1 MKAVEILGI
10 GGNYFNIVE
19 VIYGKPTVNIM
30 YSGEGQTLSSKI
42 RNTAWMPTLPLLYKT
57 LLEVPARAI
66 QQEKEKTSKLDRKEL
81 HDLICGVPYRVHTP
95 KLKS

>member
-10 GGNYFNIVE
+10 GGNYFNIVK
-19 VIYGKPTVNIM
+19 VVYGKSTVNIM
-30 YSGEGQTLSSKI
+30 YSGEGHTLSSKI
-42 RNTAWMPTLPLLYKT
+42 RNKALMPTLPLLFKT
-57 LLEVPARAI
+57 LLEVPARAV
-66 QQEKEKTSKLDRKEL
+66 QQGKEKTSKLDRKEI

>member
-10 GGNYFNIVE
+10 GGNYFNIVK
-19 VIYGKPTVNIM
+19 VVYGKSTVNIM
-30 YSGEGQTLSSKI
+30 YSGEGHTLSSKI
-42 RNTAWMPTLPLLYKT
+42 RNKARMPTLPLLFKT
-57 LLEVPARAI
+57 LLEVSARAV
-66 QQEKEKTSKLDRKEL
+66 QQGKEKTSKLDRKEI